1 MLEMGKIK
9 LHHVAVAA
17 LVGCYLM
24 VPQRSQG
31 HNLSVL
37 SDGGF
42 MNASTLPGES
52 SHPAGMYALFQ
63 LRRRESSDRQILRR
77 LRHGTAVDMFRVRR
91 VEPRRGEVLRFLQR
105 SVAYTGEPLSCSD
118 GLA

>member
-52 SHPAGMYALFQ
+52 SHPAGMYALFEMRQ
-63 LRRRESSDRQILRR
+63 RKSRE
-77 LRHGTAVDMFRVRR
+77 
-91 VEPRRGEVLRFLQR
+91 P
-105 SVAYTGEPLSCSD
+105 
-118 GLA
+118 